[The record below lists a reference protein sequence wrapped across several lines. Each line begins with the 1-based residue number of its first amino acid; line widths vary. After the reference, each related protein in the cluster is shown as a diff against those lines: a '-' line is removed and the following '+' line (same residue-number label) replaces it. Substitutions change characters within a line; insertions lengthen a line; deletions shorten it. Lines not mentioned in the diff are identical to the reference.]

1 MNNNLYMK
9 RAIELA
15 KMGTGHVS
23 PNPLVGCVIVHNNKI
38 IGEGYHHR
46 FGGPHAEIV
55 AINSVKD
62 HRLLKNSTLYVT
74 LEPCSHYGKT
84 PPCADTI
91 VNLKIP
97 RVVVSCLDPNP
108 LVAGKGIQKM
118 KDSGVDVQTG
128 ILEKEYRCINRR
140 FFTFFEKK
148 RPYIILKWAQSQDG
162 FIDYERTCDTPEI
175 HWISSTFNKTL
186 VHKWRS
192 EEMGILVGANTI
204 IKDNPQL
211 TNRLWA
217 GKNPIRIVLQS
228 ENNLPANANIFNN
241 EAHTIIFGTA
251 PKSKEYPNV
260 EFIYINSP
268 DNFLEKVLMQLYD
281 KKILSIIVEGGQK
294 TLQQFINKG
303 LWDEARIITGNI
315 LFKNGIR
322 APEFNAR
329 TKSEEIIGGNLL
341 QTFFNNIG

>member
-1 MNNNLYMK
+1 MSFQQYMK

-15 KMGTGHVS
+15 EMGSSHVS
-23 PNPLVGCVIVHNNKI
+23 PNPMVGCVIVHDNNI
-38 IGEGYHHR
+38 IGEGYHYH
-46 FGGPHAEIV
+46 FGGAHAEIV

-62 HRLLKNSTLYVT
+62 RSLLKNSTLFVT

-97 RVVVSCLDPNP
+97 RVVISCFDPNP

-118 KDSGVDVQTG
+118 KNAGVDVQTG
-128 ILEKEYRCINRR
+128 ILEKEYRFLNRR

-162 FIDYERTCDTPEI
+162 FIDYERTCDKPEI
-175 HWISSTFNKTL
+175 HWISSAFNKTL

-204 IKDNPQL
+204 INDNPQL
-211 TNRLWA
+211 TNRLWS
-217 GKNPIRIVLQS
+217 GNNPIRIVLQS
-228 ENNLPANANIFNN
+228 ENNLPTKAHIFDNQSP
-241 EAHTIIFGTA
+241 TLIFSTT
-251 PKSKEYPNV
+251 SKTKDYPNT
-260 EFIYINSP
+260 EFIYINNSA
-268 DNFLEKVLMQLYD
+268 NLLNEVLNQLYNR
-281 KKILSIIVEGGQK
+281 KILSIIVEGGQK
-294 TLQQFINKG
+294 TLQQFIEKG
-303 LWDEARIITGNI
+303 LWNEARVLTGNV
-315 LFKNGIR
+315 LFKKGVR
-322 APEFNAR
+322 TPEFNVHA
-329 TKSEEIIGGNLL
+329 KYEENIGDNLL